1 MSEYQCILLPQ
12 PNLTYIVDRHVRLVL
27 GVHLEWKFYLS
38 GPNMFI
44 ERTLKASVVMVIP
57 FLFALLAGLVLL
69 GITVARE

>member
-1 MSEYQCILLPQ
+1 
-12 PNLTYIVDRHVRLVL
+12 
-27 GVHLEWKFYLS
+27 
-38 GPNMFI
+38 MFI